1 MPVLRGRRFAAVLRM
16 IGLSKVG
23 EGEEG
28 GTGMWGRCR
37 AKLLRQGN
45 KLFCRKMPAV
55 EASPWK
61 PRDII
66 PPLFVV
72 GVGVAHGKRS
82 RDSCW
87 DVLILGMF
95 KTGAKRPLYRWVYT
109 VWTTSPT
116 APKADMILEN
126 G

>member
-72 GVGVAHGKRS
+72 GGRRRAWKEIERFMLGCVDS
-82 RDSCW
+82 RY
-87 DVLILGMF
+87 V
-95 KTGAKRPLYRWVYT
+95 
-109 VWTTSPT
+109 
-116 APKADMILEN
+116 
-126 G
+126 